1 MGNRGRFG
9 KYGETKRFNR
19 LRQAGINRPSPHE
32 LQSRPSKLRSSSK
45 KPVYPKAR
53 VKISSAGI
61 SDASFIG
68 RLSGRVFHIY
78 GPYEDIVTRWFQLEI
93 TAAIIA
99 TMDKKPVGFAMIGDI
114 SNRWNL
120 PHISELL
127 AIAVE
132 PEKQGRGIGEIL
144 ISEIERK
151 ALERNIKR
159 IFLHTAVN
167 NLSARKLFTKNGY
180 RIWEIKRDFYPKGQ
194 DAMMMSKEIWKSPSK
209 SR

>member
-32 LQSRPSKLRSSSK
+32 LQSRPSKLRSISQKS
-45 KPVYPKAR
+45 VYPKAQ

-61 SDASFIG
+61 PDASFIG
-68 RLSGRVFHIY
+68 QLSGRVFHIY
-78 GPYEDIVTRWFQLEI
+78 GPYEDIVTRWFQPEI
-93 TAAIIA
+93 TTTIIA

-194 DAMMMSKEIWKSPSK
+194 GAMMMSKEIVSK
-209 SR
+209 

>member
-19 LRQAGINRPSPHE
+19 LRRAGKSRPTPHE
-32 LQSRPSKLRSSSK
+32 LQSRPSKLRHDSQK
-45 KPVYPKAR
+45 TIHPKAR
-53 VKISSAGI
+53 VKIRSAG
-61 SDASFIG
+61 SPDAPFIG
-68 RLSGRVFHIY
+68 QLSGRVFHIY
-78 GPYEDIVTRWFQLEI
+78 GPYEDIVFRWFQLDI
-93 TAAIIA
+93 TTTIIA

-114 SNRWNL
+114 SNRWDL
-120 PHISELL
+120 PQISELL

-132 PEKQGRGIGEIL
+132 PERQGMGVGDIL
-144 ISEIERK
+144 IREAESK
-151 ALERNIKR
+151 ALEFNIKR

-180 RIWEIKRDFYPKGQ
+180 RIWEIKENFYPKGQ
-194 DAMMMSKEIWKSPSK
+194 DAVMMSKEIGESLGK

>member
-1 MGNRGRFG
+1 MDEKKVCYLTQEYKKGATWIYCLNLANSIEQMG
-9 KYGETKRFNR
+9 KWKTYII
-19 LRQAGINRPSPHE
+19 AC
-32 LQSRPSKLRSSSK
+32 
-45 KPVYPKAR
+45 
-53 VKISSAGI
+53 
-61 SDASFIG
+61 
-68 RLSGRVFHIY
+68 
-78 GPYEDIVTRWFQLEI
+78 PYEDIVTRWFQLEI

-99 TMDKKPVGFAMIGDI
+99 TMDKKPAGFAMIGDI

-194 DAMMMSKEIWKSPSK
+194 DAMMMSKEIWKSPGK

>member
-19 LRQAGINRPSPHE
+19 LRQARIHPPSQHD
-32 LQSRPSKLRSSSK
+32 LQIKPSKLRSSSQK
-45 KPVYPKAR
+45 SVYPKAQ
-53 VKISSAGI
+53 VKVRSASV
-61 SDASFIG
+61 SDSSFIG
-68 RLSGRVFHIY
+68 QLSGRVFHIY
-78 GPYEDIVTRWFQLEI
+78 GPYEDIVSRWFQLEI
-93 TAAIIA
+93 TATVIA
-99 TMDKKPVGFAMIGDI
+99 AMDKKPVGFAMIGDI
-114 SNRWNL
+114 YNRWN
-120 PHISELL
+120 PPQISELL

-144 ISEIERK
+144 IGEIERK
-151 ALERNIKR
+151 ALEFHVKR

-180 RIWEIKRDFYPKGQ
+180 KILEIKRDFYPKGQ
-194 DAMMMSKEIWKSPSK
+194 DAVMMSKEIWRFPGK

>member
-32 LQSRPSKLRSSSK
+32 LQRRPSKLRSSSQ

-194 DAMMMSKEIWKSPSK
+194 DAMMMSKEIWKSPGK

>member
-9 KYGETKRFNR
+9 KYGEAKRFDR
-19 LRQAGINRPSPHE
+19 LRQAGMSRPSPHE
-32 LQSRPSKLRSSSK
+32 LQSGPSKLRYGSK
-45 KPVYPKAR
+45 KSAYPKAR
-53 VKISSAGI
+53 VKIRSASI

-68 RLSGRVFHIY
+68 QLSGRVFHFY
-78 GPYEDIVTRWFQLEI
+78 GPYEDIVSRWFQRGI
-93 TAAIIA
+93 TVTIIA
-99 TMDKKPVGFAMIGDI
+99 TMDKKPVGFAMIGDT
-114 SNRWNL
+114 SNRWDL
-120 PHISELL
+120 PQISELL

-132 PEKQGRGIGEIL
+132 PEKQGRRIGEIL
-144 ISEIERK
+144 IGEIERK
-151 ALERNIKR
+151 ALELNIKR

-194 DAMMMSKEIWKSPSK
+194 DAVMMSKEVWKSPSR